1 MQTRWNDGK
10 FTGGLHGMVWT
21 HSATVRRYLHFL
33 VSGTPDCD
41 WPTWV
46 RHHHLPE
53 KVDRVLVLGAGS
65 GWLERALARKR
76 GIGSIVACDFA
87 KDTVAQAE
95 RAAREEGLDQI
106 RYAVCNLESEA
117 LPEGPFDA
125 VFANDVLH
133 HITDLEGLYRRIRS
147 VLIPGGKLLFNEYVG
162 PNRFQY
168 SDERMAIINR
178 YFRLIPDDLRFNPY
192 WGGLFWNRWRT
203 DPAKLA
209 QDDPTEAVRSE
220 DVLPVARR
228 FFETEKEYSYG
239 GGLLNPLLYEIVG
252 NFDEQ
257 RQYDARLLQMLC
269 DAEDR
274 LTRSGAIQPDFAI
287 YVGRTTGPSSPSRNP
302 IPIAPN
308 GTSADAVRKK
318 EL

>member
-21 HSATVRRYLHFL
+21 SSATVRRYLHLL
-33 VSGTPDCD
+33 VSGNPECD

-46 RHHHLPE
+46 RAKHLPE
-53 KVDRVLVLGAGS
+53 RVERVLVLGAGT
-65 GWLERALARKR
+65 GWLERALAKKE

-87 KDTVAQAE
+87 AETVAAAE
-95 RAAREEGLDQI
+95 AAALVEGLDQI
-106 RYAVCNLESEA
+106 RYAVRNLESEP

-133 HITDLEGLYRRIRS
+133 HITDLEGLYGRIHDA
-147 VLIPGGKLLFNEYVG
+147 LAPGGKLLFNEYVG

-168 SDERMAIINR
+168 SDERMALINR
-178 YFRLIPDDLRFNPY
+178 YFRLIPDHLRFNPY

-203 DPAKLA
+203 DPVKLA
-209 QDDPTEAVRSE
+209 EDDPTEAVRSE
-220 DVLPVARR
+220 DVLPLARE

-252 NFDEQ
+252 NFDEEKP
-257 RQYDARLLQMLC
+257 YDRGLLKILC

-274 LTRSGAIQPDFAI
+274 LTRSGRIEPDFRI
-287 YVGRTTGPSSPSRNP
+287 FVGRRRAACSTGS
-302 IPIAPN
+302 
-308 GTSADAVRKK
+308 
-318 EL
+318 

>member
-10 FTGGLHGMVWT
+10 FTGRLHGMVWT
-21 HSATVRRYLHFL
+21 SSATVRRYLHFL
-33 VSGTPDCD
+33 VSGTYECD

-46 RHHHLPE
+46 RANHLPE
-53 KVDRVLVLGAGS
+53 RVERVLVLGAGS
-65 GWLERALARKR
+65 GWLERALAKKK

-87 KDTVAQAE
+87 ADTVAAAE
-95 RAAREEGLDQI
+95 AAARAEGLDQI
-106 RYAVCNLESEA
+106 RYAVCNLESGP

-133 HITDLEGLYRRIRS
+133 HISDLEGLYGRIHGAL
-147 VLIPGGKLLFNEYVG
+147 VPEGKLLFNEYVG

-168 SDERMAIINR
+168 SDERMALVNR
-178 YFRLIPDDLRFNPY
+178 YFRLIPDHLRFNPY

-203 DPAKLA
+203 DPEKLA

-220 DVLPVARR
+220 DVLPLARR

-252 NFDEQ
+252 NFDEEKP
-257 RQYDARLLQMLC
+257 YDSGLLKFFC

-274 LTRSGAIQPDFAI
+274 LLRSGRIEPDFRI
-287 YVGRTTGPSSPSRNP
+287 FVGRRRRDSAST
-302 IPIAPN
+302 AP
-308 GTSADAVRKK
+308 
-318 EL
+318 

>member
-1 MQTRWNDGK
+1 
-10 FTGGLHGMVWT
+10 MVWT

-33 VSGTPDCD
+33 VSGTYECD

-46 RHHHLPE
+46 RAHHLPE
-53 KVDRVLVLGAGS
+53 RVERVLVLGAGS
-65 GWLERALARKR
+65 GWLERALAKKE

-87 KDTVAQAE
+87 AATVASAE
-95 RAAREEGLDQI
+95 AAARAEGLGQI
-106 RYAVCNLESEA
+106 RYAVCNLESEP

-133 HITDLEGLYRRIRS
+133 HITDLEGLYGRIHQA
-147 VLIPGGKLLFNEYVG
+147 LALEGKLLFNEYVG

-168 SDERMAIINR
+168 GDDRMALINR
-178 YFRLIPDDLRFNPY
+178 YFRLIPDHLRFNPY

-203 DPAKLA
+203 DPVKLA
-209 QDDPTEAVRSE
+209 ENDPTEAVRSE
-220 DVLPVARR
+220 DVLPLARK

-252 NFDEQ
+252 NFDEAKD
-257 RQYDARLLQMLC
+257 YDRGLLQLFC

-274 LTRSGAIQPDFAI
+274 LFRSGRIEPDFKI
-287 YVGRTTGPSSPSRNP
+287 FVGRRRDTAASTGP
-302 IPIAPN
+302 
-308 GTSADAVRKK
+308 
-318 EL
+318 

>member
-21 HSATVRRYLHFL
+21 HSAIVRRYLHVL
-33 VSGTPDCD
+33 VSGSPECD
-41 WPTWV
+41 WLTWV
-46 RHHHLPE
+46 GHHHLPE

-65 GWLERALARKR
+65 GWLERALTKKPGLR
-76 GIGSIVACDFA
+76 SIVACDFA
-87 KDTVAQAE
+87 KDTVAGAE
-95 RAAREEGLDQI
+95 QAAREERLDQI

-117 LPEGPFDA
+117 LPDGGPFDA

-133 HITDLEGLYRRIRS
+133 HIIDLEGLYGRIRDAL
-147 VLIPGGKLLFNEYVG
+147 VPGGKLLFNEYIG

-178 YFRLIPDDLRFNPY
+178 YFRLIPNHLRYNPY

-203 DPAKLA
+203 DPEKLA

-257 RQYDARLLQMLC
+257 KPYDAGLLKILC
-269 DAEDR
+269 EAEDR
-274 LTRSGAIQPDFAI
+274 LTRAGVIEPDFVI
-287 YVGRTTGPSSPSRNP
+287 YVGRAATSP
-302 IPIAPN
+302 
-308 GTSADAVRKK
+308 
-318 EL
+318 